1 MIDLVPPGEDRRVA
15 GRHGPPRRR
24 GRLPLAG
31 AVVVALALALAGV
44 AVWPWDATR
53 APTGSAQ
60 PDPVDRWDSEP
71 LPDRGAQRPSRGG
84 NPRADRPRTSPAPV
98 EPDDERAG
106 TPAGPEPAPP
116 AGAAVVETGSCG
128 ASFYGEPQPTASGE
142 PFDPE
147 ALTAAHL
154 SWAFDTR
161 VRVTNPAT
169 GQSVVVRINDRGP
182 YVEDRCLDLSRGAF
196 REIADLDAGV
206 ITVTY
211 EVLAD

>member
-1 MIDLVPPGEDRRVA
+1 MA
-15 GRHGPPRRR
+15 GRHGAPRRR
-24 GRLPLAG
+24 GRLLLAG
-31 AVVVALALALAGV
+31 AVVVALAFALAGV
-44 AVWPWDATR
+44 AVEPWDTAR
-53 APTGSAQ
+53 APTGSARSDRAESA
-60 PDPVDRWDSEP
+60 PDRVEPV
-71 LPDRGAQRPSRGG
+71 PDRGTQRPSRGG
-84 NPRADRPRTSPAPV
+84 NPRADHPRTSPAPT
-98 EPDDERAG
+98 D
-106 TPAGPEPAPP
+106 PEPAAP

-128 ASFYGEPQPTASGE
+128 TSFYWEPQPTASGE

-182 YVEDRCLDLSRGAF
+182 YVDGRCLDLSRGAF

-206 ITVTY
+206 ITATY

>member
-1 MIDLVPPGEDRRVA
+1 
-15 GRHGPPRRR
+15 
-24 GRLPLAG
+24 
-31 AVVVALALALAGV
+31 
-44 AVWPWDATR
+44 
-53 APTGSAQ
+53 
-60 PDPVDRWDSEP
+60 
-71 LPDRGAQRPSRGG
+71 
-84 NPRADRPRTSPAPV
+84 
-98 EPDDERAG
+98 
-106 TPAGPEPAPP
+106 
-116 AGAAVVETGSCG
+116 
-128 ASFYGEPQPTASGE
+128 SFYWEPQPTASGE

-182 YVEDRCLDLSRGAF
+182 YVDGRCLDLSRGAF

-206 ITVTY
+206 ITATY